1 MAKTRKNTN
10 KKHTTSKSKSP
21 LRSIEANNL
30 NEDLESRGMHAEI
43 TGGKRKPISNR
54 VNVPIEANNLNED
67 LESQGAHNKII
78 GGKRKPISKHTSI
91 KKKRVNE
98 ESSFLPNNDDEHTS
112 DDLFDDSLNASSPSI
127 RNESSSSQRL
137 LIFRTSSSH
146 LLRSSSPEELY
157 DRRSLTS
164 KVASSSLIKDYSF
177 QNTDNQQ
184 PPISNVTNTSTS
196 QIGPF
201 KSDLELCIYL
211 VEHPNLIN
219 LTLNMMKANGQE
231 PATTQGKVVDRFS
244 ALPERDLSTLLM
256 HLKCLF
262 FCTRIMNKQI
272 VDTLMNSLFP
282 NVQRIGAS
290 EHAALQKWVSGCFRD
305 YNASLRWELR
315 KLVPEFIRKYKLTK
329 AKRPTIQQFSEY
341 ITEKNWSAFLKRHMD
356 ATDVQKMFRDQP
368 ENVDKFS
375 NFIRSAFD
383 LFIQEDL
390 LDKDVVIEFKNLN
403 HLTVD
408 MNIFTANGKDSL
420 QKLDL
425 RSLLKLD

>member
-1 MAKTRKNTN
+1 
-10 KKHTTSKSKSP
+10 
-21 LRSIEANNL
+21 
-30 NEDLESRGMHAEI
+30 
-43 TGGKRKPISNR
+43 
-54 VNVPIEANNLNED
+54 
-67 LESQGAHNKII
+67 
-78 GGKRKPISKHTSI
+78 
-91 KKKRVNE
+91 
-98 ESSFLPNNDDEHTS
+98 
-112 DDLFDDSLNASSPSI
+112 
-127 RNESSSSQRL
+127 
-137 LIFRTSSSH
+137 
-146 LLRSSSPEELY
+146 
-157 DRRSLTS
+157 
-164 KVASSSLIKDYSF
+164 
-177 QNTDNQQ
+177 
-184 PPISNVTNTSTS
+184 
-196 QIGPF
+196 
-201 KSDLELCIYL
+201 
-211 VEHPNLIN
+211 
-219 LTLNMMKANGQE
+219 MMKANGQE
-231 PATTQGKVVDRFS
+231 PATTQEKVVDRFS
-244 ALPERDLSTLLM
+244 ALLERDLSTLLM

-408 MNIFTANGKDSL
+408 MNIFTANEKDSL